1 MDRLWQDLRYAARV
15 LRRDRGFSLTTV
27 ATLALCLAANIAIFA
42 VVDNVILKPLP
53 FPEADRLVTLFN
65 QYPGAGFDIAANG
78 VPDYYDRLRGMP
90 SLESL
95 ASYRQTGV
103 TIGAPGR
110 EAERLQSL
118 LVTPSFLR
126 VLRVQTARGRLFT
139 DEDGEV
145 GHQPKV
151 LLTHGYWVRAF
162 GGRDAAVGQ
171 DLRIGGEPHIVAGVL
186 PPDFRFIDPD
196 IELIVP
202 VAFTAEEK
210 SDDRRHSNNWQQIG
224 RLAPGATIEQA
235 QSQVNAINRAN
246 DERFPQWREI
256 LKNARFGT
264 RVAGFHDRLVADVR
278 PTLTLLWG
286 GVLIVLLIGCVN
298 VANLVLVRASARMRE
313 LATRHALGAGVSRLA
328 RQFLTETALLAC
340 AGGLAGLGL
349 GWWTLQAAPVLGL
362 DELPRGAE
370 IGLDAR
376 VVGFTL
382 ALVVAIAAAMDVL
395 PVVALRRANLAE
407 IVHEEG
413 RTGTASRALRMARR
427 LLVAGQVACALVL
440 LIGAGLLVASFE
452 RVLAVDPGFR
462 PDHVL
467 TATVSLPASRYADNT
482 AVRAITGRLL
492 EQVRRLPGVT
502 AAGVTS
508 WMPLSGESDDSVIL
522 AEGYQM
528 TRGESLISPMNMAV
542 SDGFFEAMGATLV
555 EGRLFSA
562 GDIEAR
568 PRVLVVDERLAR
580 KFWPGRSAVGKR
592 MYRPTNPNDLFAKPP
607 EDQMLTVV
615 GVIRDM
621 RLVGLI
627 DPPAVRLAGAYFL
640 PFRQNPSRS
649 LNLAVRASQEPAA
662 LTGAVRR
669 VLAALDPELPLHGV
683 RTLEERVA
691 RALTDRRTPALLAT
705 GFAAVALLL
714 AAIGLYGVL
723 AYQVSQRTREIG
735 IRMALG
741 AGRPRIFGLVL
752 GEGAIL
758 VGAGSALGLAGAFL
772 LRRTIETQLYQVSAM
787 DPRVVV
793 AGAATLAVVAFVAC
807 VVPARRASKTD
818 PVVALADR

>member
-1 MDRLWQDLRYAARV
+1 
-15 LRRDRGFSLTTV
+15 
-27 ATLALCLAANIAIFA
+27 
-42 VVDNVILKPLP
+42 
-53 FPEADRLVTLFN
+53 
-65 QYPGAGFDIAANG
+65 
-78 VPDYYDRLRGMP
+78 
-90 SLESL
+90 
-95 ASYRQTGV
+95 
-103 TIGAPGR
+103 
-110 EAERLQSL
+110 
-118 LVTPSFLR
+118 
-126 VLRVQTARGRLFT
+126 
-139 DEDGEV
+139 
-145 GHQPKV
+145 
-151 LLTHGYWVRAF
+151 
-162 GGRDAAVGQ
+162 
-171 DLRIGGEPHIVAGVL
+171 
-186 PPDFRFIDPD
+186 
-196 IELIVP
+196 
-202 VAFTAEEK
+202 
-210 SDDRRHSNNWQQIG
+210 
-224 RLAPGATIEQA
+224 
-235 QSQVNAINRAN
+235 
-246 DERFPQWREI
+246 
-256 LKNARFGT
+256 
-264 RVAGFHDRLVADVR
+264 
-278 PTLTLLWG
+278 
-286 GVLIVLLIGCVN
+286 
-298 VANLVLVRASARMRE
+298 
-313 LATRHALGAGVSRLA
+313 
-328 RQFLTETALLAC
+328 
-340 AGGLAGLGL
+340 
-349 GWWTLQAAPVLGL
+349 
-362 DELPRGAE
+362 
-370 IGLDAR
+370 
-376 VVGFTL
+376 
-382 ALVVAIAAAMDVL
+382 
-395 PVVALRRANLAE
+395 
-407 IVHEEG
+407 
-413 RTGTASRALRMARR
+413 
-427 LLVAGQVACALVL
+427 
-440 LIGAGLLVASFE
+440 
-452 RVLAVDPGFR
+452 
-462 PDHVL
+462 
-467 TATVSLPASRYADNT
+467 
-482 AVRAITGRLL
+482 
-492 EQVRRLPGVT
+492 
-502 AAGVTS
+502 
-508 WMPLSGESDDSVIL
+508 
-522 AEGYQM
+522 M